1 MSKKSVLVAVTAT
14 LALGGLAA
22 CGDDEESEASSSAL
36 TDTELA
42 SEAEAICKEHNDAI
56 QAGFEEEG
64 LKADPDPVQV
74 RTVVKD
80 YVLPHY
86 TAWIGQQERRLNH
99 CARNRLDLLE
109 AKISALANSSALREP
124 ARRILE
130 YRQTLDRR
138 SDALARASQQA
149 VDRAQN
155 TLRHLSL
162 KMERMAPEAAVDQAR
177 LKIRLW
183 GQKLSEGVD
192 RGLARQKAR
201 LERAAGVLTALSPEG
216 TLSRGYTI
224 TLDAQGRAL
233 TRAAEVEPGSKLRTR
248 FADGEVESISAQR

>member
-86 TAWIGQQERRLNH
+86 TAWIGQQDTLEPPEDMAADWDTWITDSTA
-99 CARNRLDLLE
+99 ARDAIKEDPNTAFD
-109 AKISALANSSALREP
+109 P
-124 ARRILE
+124 A
-130 YRQTLDRR
+130 
-138 SDALARASQQA
+138 AF
-149 VDRAQN
+149 
-155 TLRHLSL
+155 
-162 KMERMAPEAAVDQAR
+162 
-177 LKIRLW
+177 
-183 GQKLSEGVD
+183 EGVNGQAEAM
-192 RGLARQKAR
+192 GLSQ
-201 LERAAGVLTALSPEG
+201 ECFAGPTA
-216 TLSRGYTI
+216 
-224 TLDAQGRAL
+224 
-233 TRAAEVEPGSKLRTR
+233 
-248 FADGEVESISAQR
+248 